1 MDSIEVYQGESIY
14 KTYLNHK
21 DTNDLKKKDG
31 KEILIEEAGVS
42 MFIFDKANYKNCI
55 YRI

>member
-1 MDSIEVYQGESIY
+1 MKYQGESIY
-14 KTYLNHK
+14 ETYLNHK

-42 MFIFDKANYKNCI
+42 MFIFDKANCKNCI

>member
-1 MDSIEVYQGESIY
+1 MKYQGESIY